1 MSIIEKNNLPDLLF
15 ALRRKMHEDVKE
27 NQLRYALTIPQFE
40 VLWFIGP
47 SGGKSMESI
56 ANHLGVRPPS
66 VTVLINKMVEGGLV
80 RRESDVHD
88 RRIIQIVLTEAT
100 KKKLHTLKNKKES
113 VLNALLAKLSST
125 DKKELQRIISL
136 MIEK

>member
-15 ALRRKMHEDVKE
+15 ALRRKIHEDVKE

-40 VLWFIGP
+40 VLWFIGS

-56 ANHLGVRPPS
+56 ASHLGVRPPS
-66 VTVLINKMVEGGLV
+66 VTVLINNMVEGGLV